1 MNTKP
6 AATTR
11 RPPSQR
17 YSGRS
22 PVLLMNSETTPDDD
36 KMLFHFSL
44 VYNTVKQEFIDMGC
58 VFDDDTNRV
67 CDYPILYQYAV
78 KGNLDYKKYP
88 EYIRSQL
95 NRAYIERLDFIPDVP
110 TENERPRSV
119 NLRKSLRLSG
129 SFAPLQQIQE
139 ATAEAP
145 APVVEAAPAPAP
157 APAPAL
163 ASVVE
168 EAPKPT
174 PAPSETI
181 APIRMPSASSTRIF
195 SRFSLVDV

>member
-1 MNTKP
+1 
-6 AATTR
+6 
-11 RPPSQR
+11 
-17 YSGRS
+17 
-22 PVLLMNSETTPDDD
+22 MNSETTPDDD

-58 VFDDDTNRV
+58 VFDDTTNSV

-95 NRAYIERLDFIPDVP
+95 NRAYIERSDFIPDVP

-139 ATAEAP
+139 TTTEAPAPVVEAAPTPAPTPAP

-157 APAPAL
+157 
-163 ASVVE
+163 
-168 EAPKPT
+168 T

-181 APIRMPSASSTRIF
+181 APIHMPSASSTRIF
-195 SRFSLVDV
+195 SPSSLVDVQVQIQMKSN

>member
-1 MNTKP
+1 
-6 AATTR
+6 
-11 RPPSQR
+11 
-17 YSGRS
+17 
-22 PVLLMNSETTPDDD
+22 MNSETTPDDD

-58 VFDDDTNRV
+58 VFDDDTNSV

-95 NRAYIERLDFIPDVP
+95 NRAYIERSDFIPDVP

-145 APVVEAAPAPAP
+145 APAPAP
-157 APAPAL
+157 
-163 ASVVE
+163 VVE

-195 SRFSLVDV
+195 SRFSLVDVQVQIQMKLN